1 MDVVHPPFW
10 YAAWGFGLAPAAMA
24 LPPAWLEA
32 GLWAMLAGYVL
43 GRLCE
48 GYFIRRFGFSIFVWR
63 RFDSLSRLIT
73 ARRNPNIIL
82 LGLGWLAGRPDIGL
96 LAVVLRSDVRR
107 VGKEC
112 ERTGRARWSPSH
124 LKTKD

>member
-32 GLWAMLAGYVL
+32 GLWALLAGYVL

-63 RFDSLSRLIT
+63 RFDSLSRLIP
-73 ARRNPNIIL
+73 ARRNPNMIL
-82 LGLGWLAGRPDIGL
+82 PCLGWLAGTPPNALQTVATR
-96 LAVVLRSDVRR
+96 
-107 VGKEC
+107 
-112 ERTGRARWSPSH
+112 
-124 LKTKD
+124 